1 MLGAIGKGNGGRRT
15 DMAENEGKNDK
26 SGIQV
31 LSRAAAILRILRDSQ
46 SGMSL
51 GQIASKTGLPRSTVQ
66 RITAA
71 LVDEGFVLNAPD
83 GRGLRLGPELS
94 AFAGAAQYNVVEYC
108 RLFLTELTQKTGETA
123 DLSVMRGVGM
133 TFLDQVPGT
142 HRLTTLSKVDEVF
155 PLTTTANGRSCLAE
169 LPRQEA
175 IDLIEA
181 EWARNGI
188 NGDLAAL
195 LAKLDT
201 IGKGGLAY
209 DLDEHSAGI
218 SAIGFA
224 FRDWGGTLHAISVPL
239 PSTRFQ
245 EMKATVEAAL
255 LVTRRDV
262 TNLIAQ

>member
-1 MLGAIGKGNGGRRT
+1 
-15 DMAENEGKNDK
+15 MAENNTKNDK

-31 LSRAAAILRILRDSQ
+31 ISRAVAILRILRDSQ
-46 SGMSL
+46 TGMSL
-51 GQIASKTGLPRSTVQ
+51 GQIAIKAGLPRSTVQ
-66 RITAA
+66 RITGA
-71 LVDEGFVLNAPD
+71 LVDEHFVMSDPE

-94 AFAGAAQYNVVEYC
+94 AFADAAQYNVVEHC

-169 LPRQEA
+169 LPREDA
-175 IDLIEA
+175 IELIKA
-181 EWARNGI
+181 EWDRNGI
-188 NGDLAAL
+188 NGDLNAL
-195 LAKLDT
+195 LAQLDD
-201 IGKGGLAY
+201 INRGGLAY

-224 FRDWGGTLHAISVPL
+224 FRDWGGALHAISVPV
-239 PSTRFQ
+239 PSTRFA
-245 EMKATVEAAL
+245 EMKNTIETAL
-255 LVTRRDV
+255 LVTKKDV
-262 TNLIAQ
+262 ITLIGQ

>member
-1 MLGAIGKGNGGRRT
+1 MT
-15 DMAENEGKNDK
+15 ENDSKNDK

-46 SGMSL
+46 TGMSL
-51 GQIASKTGLPRSTVQ
+51 GQIALKTGLPRSTVQ
-66 RITAA
+66 RITGA
-71 LVDEGFVLNAPD
+71 LVNERFVMSDPE
-83 GRGLRLGPELS
+83 GRGLRVGPELS
-94 AFAGAAQYNVVEYC
+94 AFAGAAQYNVVEHC

-123 DLSVMRGVGM
+123 DLSVMRGIGM

-169 LPRQEA
+169 MPSEDA
-175 IDLIEA
+175 KALIQA

-188 NGDLAAL
+188 SGDLKSL
-195 LAKLDT
+195 TSQLDRIRT
-201 IGKGGLAY
+201 GGLAY
-209 DLDEHSAGI
+209 DLDEHSSGI

-239 PSTRFQ
+239 PSTRFA
-245 EMKATVEAAL
+245 EMKGTIEAAL
-255 LVTRRDV
+255 LVTKKDV

>member
-1 MLGAIGKGNGGRRT
+1 MSEK
-15 DMAENEGKNDK
+15 ENKNDK

-31 LSRAAAILRILRDSQ
+31 LSRAATILRILRDSQ

-51 GQIASKTGLPRSTVQ
+51 GQIASKAGLPRSTVQ
-66 RITAA
+66 RITGA
-71 LVDEGFVLNAPD
+71 LVDERFVMNDPE

-94 AFAGAAQYNVVEYC
+94 AFAGASLYNIVEHC

-169 LPRQEA
+169 LPREDA
-175 IDLIEA
+175 GELIQA
-181 EWARNGI
+181 EWDRNGI
-188 NGDLAAL
+188 GGDMEAL
-195 LAKLDT
+195 FAQLDK
-201 IGKGGLAY
+201 IREVGLAY

-224 FRDWGGTLHAISVPL
+224 FRDWAGALHAISVPI
-239 PSTRFQ
+239 PTTRFADMQ
-245 EMKATVEAAL
+245 ATVETAL
-255 LVTRRDV
+255 LVTKRDV
-262 TNLIAQ
+262 TNLIA

>member
-1 MLGAIGKGNGGRRT
+1 MSDK
-15 DMAENEGKNDK
+15 ENKNDK

-31 LSRAAAILRILRDSQ
+31 LSRAATILRILRDSQ

-51 GQIASKTGLPRSTVQ
+51 GQIASKAGLPRSTVQ
-66 RITAA
+66 RITGA
-71 LVDEGFVLNAPD
+71 LVDERFVMNDPE

-94 AFAGAAQYNVVEYC
+94 AFAGASQYNIVEHC

-169 LPRQEA
+169 LPLEDAQE
-175 IDLIEA
+175 LIQA
-181 EWARNGI
+181 EWDRNGI
-188 NGDLAAL
+188 SGDIEAL
-195 LAKLDT
+195 SSQLEK
-201 IGKGGLAY
+201 IREVGLAY

-218 SAIGFA
+218 SAVGFA
-224 FRDWGGTLHAISVPL
+224 FRDWGGALHAISVPI
-239 PSTRFQ
+239 PSTRFD
-245 EMKATVEAAL
+245 EMRSTVETAL
-255 LVTRRDV
+255 LVTKRDV